1 MATTPA
7 PASTFRAATAGM
19 NVAQRQAYRASS
31 ATPTASGTGG
41 NASLYNSDPSYGYH
55 TETRAYS
62 EEEFKAAQEAAK
74 AEQAKYWELQKT
86 RLNEDTNTKLQ
97 DYDRLIQYANTDLT
111 RNLEQNNLIFSR
123 AMNRA
128 ANAYGTRGLLFSGI
142 NKTTSNESASDYDRT
157 QVIAKDTT
165 QRKVTDYTTGKEVT
179 TRDRDRKLFDLN
191 VEADNAAWY
200 SASRKLSN
208 ADEKEAADNR
218 MKLYNK
224 I

>member
-7 PASTFRAATAGM
+7 SSSWIWSFANVPKKSTPAK
-19 NVAQRQAYRASS
+19 
-31 ATPTASGTGG
+31 ATPTASSSGW
-41 NASLYNSDPSYGYH
+41 NSALYSDPSYNYH
-55 TETRAYS
+55 TETRAYT

-74 AEQAKYWELQKT
+74 KEQEKYWELQRT

-97 DYDRLIQYANTDLT
+97 EYDRLIQYANTDLT
-111 RNLEQNNLIFSR
+111 RNLEQNNLTFAR

-142 NKTTSNESASDYDRT
+142 NKTTSNESAGDYVRT
-157 QVIAKDTT
+157 NDIAKEGT
-165 QRKVTDYTTGKEVT
+165 QRKTTEYTESKNVVS
-179 TRDRDRKLFDLN
+179 RDRDRKLFDIN
-191 VEADNAAWY
+191 VDAENAAWY
-200 SASRKLSN
+200 SASKKLAN

-224 I
+224 L